1 MFDSLLILLIFFQVG
16 GENDYACH
24 AGSGLTNVVQHQMD
38 MNTNPGGYGGG
49 AASYYASPGSSY
61 HGGGPGT
68 PGTTP
73 GPHTTYPGRKKII
86 NFEST
91 TNLHI

>member
-1 MFDSLLILLIFFQVG
+1 MFVNFTYFFQVG

-73 GPHTTYPGRKKII
+73 GPHTTYPGRKKY
-86 NFEST
+86 
-91 TNLHI
+91 